1 MSDDGHAE
9 KVGEWLMSVCVSC
22 WPRFGSGGCYMVGCC
37 GVGRKC
43 HAFYSVATTKVVINY
58 ILFLSTQL
66 LVKTLKLALCSITG
80 CRQKYACV

>member
-1 MSDDGHAE
+1 
-9 KVGEWLMSVCVSC
+9 
-22 WPRFGSGGCYMVGCC
+22 MVGCC

-66 LVKTLKLALCSITG
+66 LAKTLKLALCSITG